1 MNDIADEAKPIS
13 VSILDKEY
21 MVACDEKERESL
33 FATVKYL
40 NMKMQQLRDSG
51 KIIGTER
58 IAVMTALN
66 IAHEYLEY
74 RTRKERYTAGV
85 DASIQRI
92 RNKIS
97 NVLKRNRQAEKI

>member
-1 MNDIADEAKPIS
+1 MNTIGDEARPIS

-21 MVACDEKERESL
+21 TVACDEKDRESL

-51 KIIGTER
+51 KIIGAER
-58 IAVMTALN
+58 IAVITALN

-74 RTRKERYTAGV
+74 RNQKERSTASI

-92 RNKIS
+92 HDKIVNS
-97 NVLKRNRQAEKI
+97 LTKGRQAEI

>member
-1 MNDIADEAKPIS
+1 MNEIGDEARPIS

-21 MVACDEKERESL
+21 VVACDEKERESL

-58 IAVMTALN
+58 IAVITALN

-74 RTRKERYTAGV
+74 RTQKERYTASIDTG
-85 DASIQRI
+85 IQRLKS
-92 RNKIS
+92 KIA
-97 NVLKRNRQAEKI
+97 NVLERSK

>member
-1 MNDIADEAKPIS
+1 MNEMGDEARPIS

-21 MVACDEKERESL
+21 VVACDEKQRESL
-33 FATVKYL
+33 FVTVKYL

-58 IAVMTALN
+58 IAVIAALN

-74 RTRKERYTAGV
+74 RTQKERYTVSV
-85 DASIQRI
+85 DAGIQRI
-92 RNKIS
+92 NNKIS
-97 NVLKRNRQAEKI
+97 NVLERSK